1 MVDYEVVEYV
11 RSRTVIFNELESAER
26 YLEGIQ
32 EADIDNLYFI
42 ERDGE
47 AIK

>member
-1 MVDYEVVEYV
+1 MVNYEVVEYV
-11 RSRTVIFNELESAER
+11 RSRIVIFDELKSAER

-32 EADIDNLYFI
+32 EVDIDNLYFI

>member
-1 MVDYEVVEYV
+1 MANYEVVEYV
-11 RSRTVIFNELESAER
+11 RSRAINFDELESAER

-32 EADIDNLYFI
+32 EVDINNLYFI